1 MIEKKLKKAA
11 DNIKMSDE
19 LKNRI
24 AGQCRNI
31 DAERSENEHVFTVET
46 YKPRRISQFVS
57 VAAACAVIVG
67 SVGTAGWLISRN
79 SPMQSDELDADNT
92 SFSDQQNAG
101 APFGDLSER
110 QFFVSYNASM
120 DEIHKPSDEMKIKL
134 ASYFN
139 EMPWEATE
147 TYVSSLSGEE
157 TTIDFGEETSV
168 NYQELWKSLD
178 FIRFTD
184 ERSNGWEGLYI
195 YPENYVIYLSPDN
208 VQTAYTIDFNDLD
221 SFITEAI
228 NEEKARINGENYEN
242 IREKLADVEIQ
253 ELIDACPFGDLTEYS
268 IFKDLPLEKQ
278 KEVLYLFNTQRF
290 EEVETA
296 YYLVEGEGVL
306 EKGQRTNETE
316 FWELTVY
323 RSGYMHFKYKQDGI
337 YGEPDMLKFYRIHD
351 YDEFM
356 QKLGNILYGDCL
368 IGMDAPFVNE
378 DEFDWTC
385 TEFASYGGGTLPQ
398 SVAKELRY
406 AFRSEYWIR
415 TDKDS
420 ITPATD
426 NIVELTHDGKK
437 LLIAYGDNYAIYN
450 DGNSEQ
456 YFTIR
461 GEYVKNLLEDCIIRE
476 MQSYPPI
483 GNIYKMTQELYCE
496 SEAFTGD
503 LTEQQI
509 RNVSMAFYNKRW
521 NEEHVDS
528 FLYETDPDTKLMY
541 KFTSPPDSK
550 GHSEIWCIYEDYT
563 IEFKSYTSNPY
574 YDNSDDVYILRFRDT
589 NVNSCLLKGLHWA
602 VTH

>member
-46 YKPRRISQFVS
+46 YKPRRISRFIS
-57 VAAACAVIVG
+57 GAAACAVIVG

-101 APFGDLSER
+101 APFGDLTER
-110 QFFVSYNASM
+110 QFYLSYQS
-120 DEIHKPSDEMKIKL
+120 DEIQKPSDEMKIKL
-134 ASYFN
+134 ADYFN

-147 TYVSSLSGEE
+147 TYVCSGEE

-208 VQTAYTIDFNDLD
+208 VQTAYTIDFNELD
-221 SFITEAI
+221 SFLTEAI

-242 IREKLADVEIQ
+242 ISEKLADVEIQ
-253 ELIDACPFGDLTEYS
+253 ELIDACPFGDLTEYN

-278 KEVLYLFNTQRF
+278 KEVLYLFNTQKF
-290 EEVETA
+290 EEVESTFS
-296 YYLVEGEGVL
+296 LVESDGIL
-306 EKGQRTNETE
+306 HDTYLAKGNE
-316 FWELTVY
+316 FWSLVIY
-323 RSGYMHFKYKQDGI
+323 RSGYMSFAYESDFNTGVT
-337 YGEPDMLKFYRIHD
+337 DVLKFYRIHD
-351 YDEFM
+351 NDEFQ
-356 QKLGNILYGDCL
+356 QKLGSILYGDCL
-368 IGMDAPFVNE
+368 TGMDAPFAND
-378 DEFDWTC
+378 DEVDWTC

-398 SVAKELRY
+398 STAKELRH
-406 AFRSEYWIR
+406 AFIGEYWIK

-456 YFTIR
+456 YYTIR
-461 GEYVKNLLEDCIIRE
+461 GNAIENLLRVCIIFE
-476 MQSYPPI
+476 IQSYPPI

-509 RNVSMAFYNKRW
+509 KNVSMAFYGKRW
-521 NEEHVDS
+521 NEEQTDS
-528 FLYETDPDTKLMY
+528 FLYETDPDAKLMY

-550 GHSEIWCIYEDYT
+550 GHSEIWCVYEDYT

-589 NVNSCLLKGLHWA
+589 DVYGCYLLSGIEWA